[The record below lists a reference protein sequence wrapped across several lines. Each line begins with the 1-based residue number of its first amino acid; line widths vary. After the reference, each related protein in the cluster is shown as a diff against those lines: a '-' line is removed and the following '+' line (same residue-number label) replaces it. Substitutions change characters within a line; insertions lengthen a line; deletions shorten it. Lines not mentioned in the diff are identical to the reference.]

1 MDQVKIQHCGGRPG
15 ESWELSMQMPS
26 TLSDCWFQVMQS
38 LSKDPFLPH
47 KGDTSIRNSTYTCTC
62 DYVLLQHCNCS
73 SIYNIYIQIHTFM
86 YVYIRSVSSLQ
97 CLDCVQCVQI
107 QVACTLHSPSMLF
120 VAGQQAVIILS
131 IQVLEAVSAVAPL
144 STATETGLK
153 KGGKERSF
161 FLILLQISA
170 SWKSSREE
178 ICGNKITQSHCPAQ
192 TGERRLQSAQD
203 LSPAHVCR
211 LDVCICKT
219 LAEPLLD
226 RSNIFQPNNDPFAT
240 PGYSQ
245 TSRCRNM
252 LDLIGL
258 VMFFRETT
266 HLYSRQ

>member
-1 MDQVKIQHCGGRPG
+1 MYVWLCTAVALQLFIAFNVFK
-15 ESWELSMQMPS
+15 
-26 TLSDCWFQVMQS
+26 
-38 LSKDPFLPH
+38 SKLLAP
-47 KGDTSIRNSTYTCTC
+47 CT
-62 DYVLLQHCNCS
+62 VLLCFS
-73 SIYNIYIQIHTFM
+73 SPDSRQLSSF
-86 YVYIRSVSSLQ
+86 RSKSWKLW
-97 CLDCVQCVQI
+97 VQWR
-107 QVACTLHSPSMLF
+107 PS
-120 VAGQQAVIILS
+120 
-131 IQVLEAVSAVAPL
+131 
-144 STATETGLK
+144 TETGLK

-192 TGERRLQSAQD
+192 TGERRLQSVQD

-266 HLYSRQ
+266 HLYSRQWISIDWDFTWLFNVAGFVWVFVLNLLQCHNAA